1 MCSKFRSK
9 SKQILEVWTC
19 AFSNLRKFT
28 IYLNTNPALLEGW
41 RMEVILPNDIVTKGG
56 FNSAFASSALQP
68 GGDEA
73 HPRGADQPRP
83 GGDRVLLRDE
93 QGEQAQGRG
102 HLQVD
107 TVPAGRGHGGPRQV
121 HTPHAQARADHRH
134 SREAD
139 GAEIV
144 IDSSVSRFI
153 CERDDVES
161 DSCR

>member
-1 MCSKFRSK
+1 MCFQQSTK
-9 SKQILEVWTC
+9 
-19 AFSNLRKFT
+19 
-28 IYLNTNPALLEGW
+28 IYDLFEYQSSTPGGVEDGGD
-41 RMEVILPNDIVTKGG
+41 MTKWYCDKRW
-56 FNSAFASSALQP
+56 FNFAFASSALQP
-68 GGDEA
+68 GRDEA

-93 QGEQAQGRG
+93 QGEQAQGGG

-107 TVPAGRGHGGPRQV
+107 PVPAGGGHGGPRQV

-144 IDSSVSRFI
+144 IDSSVSRFT